1 MTVRQVLRIEDLENQ
16 HRGLDVQIEAL
27 MRRAYLT
34 PLEQQ
39 TARELKK
46 KKLNAKDRIMAL
58 KRRRGG

>member
-16 HRGLDVQIEAL
+16 HRGLDAQIEAL

-34 PLEQQ
+34 PIEQQ

-46 KKLNAKDRIMAL
+46 KKLHAKDRLMAL
-58 KRRRGG
+58 RRRRGG

>member
-16 HRGLDVQIEAL
+16 HRGLDAQIEAL

-58 KRRRGG
+58 KRRSGD

>member
-1 MTVRQVLRIEDLENQ
+1 MTVRQVLRIQDLENQ
-16 HRGLDVQIEAL
+16 HRGLDAEIEAL

-34 PLEQQ
+34 PHEQQ

-58 KRRRGG
+58 KRRHGD